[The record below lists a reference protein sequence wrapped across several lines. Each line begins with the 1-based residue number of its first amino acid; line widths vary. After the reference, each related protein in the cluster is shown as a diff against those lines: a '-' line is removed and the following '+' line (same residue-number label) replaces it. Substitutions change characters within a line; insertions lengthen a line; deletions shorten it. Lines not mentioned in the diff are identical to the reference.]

1 MVPLG
6 DCVTQYNTTPGGKER
21 QTAEAVTGPADA
33 LMMGPNNRA
42 ENMRAVWYDRQGPAN
57 EVLVT
62 GTLPTPDAGPGQV
75 RVRLE
80 ASGVNP
86 ADTYRRR
93 GAVPAEYPRVI
104 PNSDGAGVIDQA
116 GEGVPASWVG
126 KRVWLYNGQRNGRW
140 MGTAA
145 EYISLDADLVTELP
159 DHVSFEQGATLG
171 IPCMTAHGCVF
182 STGPVQGKRLLVTG
196 GAGAVGHY
204 AVQLAAWA
212 GAEVIATV
220 SSDDK
225 AQRALAGG
233 AAHVV
238 NYRTEDVAAR
248 VAQITGGA
256 GVDHVV
262 DVDLGGNLAAV
273 LASVRENGSITYYA
287 SNGALEPKV
296 NLRAV
301 MGKNLT
307 LRGFVL
313 PTSPHA
319 TRKRAQSDI
328 AAFLRTQGR
337 ILSVA
342 GVFPLQ
348 ETAAAHLSV
357 EAGGKIGTVVVVP
370 ST

>member
-1 MVPLG
+1 
-6 DCVTQYNTTPGGKER
+6 
-21 QTAEAVTGPADA
+21 
-33 LMMGPNNRA
+33 
-42 ENMRAVWYDRQGPAN
+42 MRAVWYDRQGPAN
-57 EVLVT
+57 EVIVT
-62 GTLPTPDAGPGQV
+62 GELPAPEPGAGQV

-86 ADTYRRR
+86 SDTYRRR

-104 PNSDGAGVIDQA
+104 PNSDGAGTIDRV
-116 GEGVPASWVG
+116 GDGVPALWVG

-145 EYISLDADLVTELP
+145 EYIALDVDLVTELP
-159 DHVSFEQGATLG
+159 GHVSFAQGATLG
-171 IPCMTAHGCVF
+171 VPGMTAHGCVF
-182 STGPVQGKRLLVTG
+182 AAGAVQGKTLLITG

-220 SSDDK
+220 SSEEK
-225 AQRALAGG
+225 AQRARAGG

-248 VAQITGGA
+248 VAEITRGT

-273 LASVRENGSITYYA
+273 LGSVREHGSIAYYA
-287 SNGALEPKV
+287 SNGALEPSV
-296 NLRAV
+296 NLRMLMA
-301 MGKNLT
+301 KNLT
-307 LRGFVL
+307 IRGFVL

-319 TRKRAQSDI
+319 NRKRAQSDI
-328 AAFLRTQGR
+328 AAFIRTPGR

-342 GVFPLQ
+342 GTFPLY

-357 EAGGKIGTVVVVP
+357 EAGGKIGTVVVECAR
-370 ST
+370 

>member
-1 MVPLG
+1 
-6 DCVTQYNTTPGGKER
+6 
-21 QTAEAVTGPADA
+21 
-33 LMMGPNNRA
+33 
-42 ENMRAVWYDRQGPAN
+42 MRAVWYDRQGPAN
-57 EVLVT
+57 EVIVT
-62 GTLPTPDAGPGQV
+62 GELPAPEPALGQV

-104 PNSDGAGVIDQA
+104 PNSDGAGVVDKA
-116 GEGVPASWVG
+116 GDGVPARWLG

-145 EYISLDADLVTELP
+145 EFIALDTDLVTELP
-159 DHVSFEQGATLG
+159 DHVSFAEAATLG

-182 STGPVQGKRLLVTG
+182 AAGPIQGKTLLVTG
-196 GAGAVGHY
+196 AAGAVGHY

-220 SSDDK
+220 SSEDK
-225 AQRALAGG
+225 AQRALAAG
-233 AAHVV
+233 AACVV
-238 NYRTEDVAAR
+238 NYRIEDVAAR
-248 VAQITGGA
+248 IAEITHGT

-273 LASVRENGSITYYA
+273 LGSVRENGSIAYYA
-287 SNGALEPKV
+287 SNGSLEPKV
-296 NLRAV
+296 NLRAL
-301 MGKNLT
+301 MAKNLT
-307 LRGFVL
+307 VRGFVL

-319 TRKRAQSDI
+319 ARRRAQSDI
-328 AAFLRTQGR
+328 AAFIRTPGR

-342 GVFPLQ
+342 GVFPLY

-357 EAGGKIGTVVVVP
+357 EAGGKVGTVVVIGRSANVT
-370 ST
+370 STD